1 MAEEAK
7 PDRVVIIAVDGSDHA
22 WRAFEFYISA
32 IHQYGDKAILLHA
45 FELPP
50 LPYSS
55 GPCCKKALQRTE
67 EGEGELDDV
76 VFAYYEEWSAM
87 VKETREQHEAML
99 RSYEDICKDKKLHYE
114 IMMVV
119 GKPAGDVIC
128 QVARDVS
135 ANLIVLGTRG
145 QGMIRRTILGSVS
158 DYVVHHSHLPVAV
171 IPAPQEP
178 EQQA

>member
-55 GPCCKKALQRTE
+55 GPF
-67 EGEGELDDV
+67 

>member
-1 MAEEAK
+1 MEGRK
-7 PDRVVIIAVDGSDHA
+7 ILIPVDGSEHSE
-22 WRAFEFYISA
+22 RAFDWYAE
-32 IHQYGDKAILLHA
+32 LLHSPGDEVLVVHCI
-45 FELPP
+45 ELPP
-50 LPYSS
+50 VPLEHQFPF
-55 GPCCKKALQRTE
+55 
-67 EGEGELDDV
+67 

-99 RSYEDICKDKKLHYE
+99 RSYEDICKEKKLHYE